1 MNVIRLSAVL
11 TAALLTGAVSATAL
25 AAEVEPAVLPVTDA
39 SIAFKKGISLENAP
53 GAGGI
58 QGSIA
63 FAVSPAQ
70 QGDLPPTPED
80 GAQLGTVDQIKT
92 GTVTAAFTVD
102 DTGVAN
108 ADGDVTVDFD
118 LTKFTTPGVYY
129 YRLTEQ
135 DHGITGLS
143 TAPVYLLK
151 VRVVNTTPSD
161 PENTELKI
169 DYAVLAPQA
178 GGDKVDE
185 IENVY
190 TTYGLTVT
198 KQLAGNFADYGD
210 EFAFTLHFDDPDET
224 AHMASVTVKTG
235 KAGETLANSA
245 VLKFVD
251 GKADITETIKGGEVI
266 EVTGLPAGTT
276 YTITESG
283 TDAANYTTAWT
294 DAAGASLGEGK
305 ALDQQTMPA
314 ADTALIVTNTRNAA
328 TPTGLLLDVAPY
340 GAMLALAAG
349 SGAVFFR
356 KRRHTDR

>member
-1 MNVIRLSAVL
+1 MNAIRLSAVL

-39 SIAFKKGISLENAP
+39 SITFKKGISLENAP

-63 FAVSPAQ
+63 LAVSPAQ

-80 GAQLGTVDQIKT
+80 GAQLGTADQITT

-108 ADGDVTVDFD
+108 ADSDVTVDFD

-143 TAPVYLLK
+143 TAPVHLLK
-151 VRVVNTTPSD
+151 VRVVNANPSD

-314 ADTALIVTNTRNAA
+314 ADTALTVTNTRNAA
-328 TPTGLLLDVAPY
+328 TPTGLLLDAAPY

>member
-1 MNVIRLSAVL
+1 M
-11 TAALLTGAVSATAL
+11 
-25 AAEVEPAVLPVTDA
+25 
-39 SIAFKKGISLENAP
+39 
-53 GAGGI
+53 
-58 QGSIA
+58 
-63 FAVSPAQ
+63 
-70 QGDLPPTPED
+70 
-80 GAQLGTVDQIKT
+80 
-92 GTVTAAFTVD
+92 
-102 DTGVAN
+102 
-108 ADGDVTVDFD
+108 
-118 LTKFTTPGVYY
+118 
-129 YRLTEQ
+129 
-135 DHGITGLS
+135 H
-143 TAPVYLLK
+143 
-151 VRVVNTTPSD
+151 
-161 PENTELKI
+161 
-169 DYAVLAPQA
+169 
-178 GGDKVDE
+178 E

-294 DAAGASLGEGK
+294 DAAASLGEGRP
-305 ALDQQTMPA
+305 LDQQTMPA
-314 ADTALIVTNTRNAA
+314 ADTALTVTNTRNAA
-328 TPTGLLLDVAPY
+328 THPPACCWMSPY

-349 SGAVFFR
+349 SRACSSASAPR
-356 KRRHTDR
+356 DR